1 MTPARFLTDTSALVR
16 ILRDEAVRARWEHEI
31 TAGTVA
37 VCPIVE
43 LELLYTA
50 RSKADRDELLE
61 LLQATFVWVA
71 MPDRAFGRAAE
82 IQAALTDRG
91 AHRSAGAVDLLIAA
105 TAELHGLTLVHY
117 DRDFDQI
124 AQVHR
129 PTSAAARSP
138 GRHPLNRLPAVGT
151 VRSPGGLPRSPRT
164 GRGR

>member
-1 MTPARFLTDTSALVR
+1 MTIARFLVDTIALVR
-16 ILRDEAVRARWEHEI
+16 ILRDQAVRARWEHQI

-61 LLQATFVWVA
+61 LLQAAFAWVA
-71 MPDRAFGRAAE
+71 MPDRAFDRAAE

-91 AHRSAGAVDLLIAA
+91 THRLAGAVNLLIAA
-105 TAELHGLTLVHY
+105 MAELHGLTLVHY

-124 AQVHR
+124 VHVTGQ
-129 PTSAAARSP
+129 PSQWLARQGDIP
-138 GRHPLNRLPAVGT
+138 
-151 VRSPGGLPRSPRT
+151 
-164 GRGR
+164 